1 LKSLKIVV
9 LLGENVVGMGLVVM
23 AEGME
28 GRVDRVVLV
37 MLLPLLLRL

>member
-9 LLGENVVGMGLVVM
+9 LLGGNVVVM

-28 GRVDRVVLV
+28 GRVERVVLV